1 MRRRLGMLLLIGLY
15 ACCEAQH
22 PTVFFG
28 ARFHLQARAD
38 ERTTVLRWYDDLA
51 RHSVVFL
58 QLYHEAGYGAY
69 VAQRLQNL
77 PTDRTRTALD
87 EAYIERLEGW
97 RVGKFYAPFG
107 AGLLLNESVLAVQ
120 SPTRFAIGDLPMRV
134 AYLYNGSERQQGL
147 YVRVGTVRGGVSVGV
162 GRHFGIDPHA
172 FAVWELPERSRSPD
186 GYDLLYGADYT
197 LHIGSAAVQLEWL
210 YSDGRRVQA
219 THWLATRL
227 SLRSLP
233 LQPELTAA
241 YQSDSAQLS
250 WRVALQQRAGERTRL
265 NFTLRG
271 KAGTIEFVAV
281 GLQGDL

>member
-1 MRRRLGMLLLIGLY
+1 MRRLLITVLLLGLY
-15 ACCEAQH
+15 ALCGAQH

-28 ARFHLQARAD
+28 ARLHLQARAD
-38 ERTTVLRWYDDLA
+38 ERTTALRWYDDLA

-77 PTDRTRTALD
+77 STDRTRTALD

-107 AGLLLNESVLAVQ
+107 AGILLNESVLAVQ
-120 SPTRFAIGDLPMRV
+120 SPAQFAIGDLPMRV
-134 AYLYNGSERQQGL
+134 AYLYNGADRQQGL
-147 YVRVGTVRGGVSVGV
+147 YVRVGTTRGGASVGV
-162 GRHFGIDPHA
+162 GRHFGTDPHA
-172 FAVWELPERSRSPD
+172 FAVWELPERPRSPD

-197 LHIGSAAVQLEWL
+197 LNLVGVPLQLEWL
-210 YSDGRRVQA
+210 YSEGKRVQA
-219 THWLATRL
+219 THWLAARMQA
-227 SLRSLP
+227 RSLP

-241 YQSDSAQLS
+241 YQTASGQLS
-250 WRVALQQRAGERTRL
+250 WRVALQQRAGERAQL

-271 KAGTIEFVAV
+271 KAGTIEFVAF